1 MTYILG
7 GKPSK
12 GTPADKR
19 LKPNKSTGGGKK
31 SMPFGGKRAAPFGT
45 KKGR

>member
-1 MTYILG
+1 MAYTLG

-12 GTPADKR
+12 GTSADKR
-19 LKPNKSTGGGKK
+19 LKPHKSSGGKK
-31 SMPFGGKRAAPFGT
+31 APFGSKRAPLFGS